1 MDAQIREA
9 IVTLWHVM
17 DIATVTRMQLYGN
30 ARLPV
35 PSVVVSNF
43 KRVQPFQIQFIMLSI
58 KASAYFNFEIKI
70 GRLSGTLHLCGGVT
84 VHHRV
89 QTPLSRAHK
98 RTSLVL
104 PMTV

>member
-1 MDAQIREA
+1 MDAGIFEM
-9 IVTLWHVM
+9 IVTLWHVL

-58 KASAYFNFEIKI
+58 KASAYFNFEIKLE
-70 GRLSGTLHLCGGVT
+70 GYQASCLFGGVA

-89 QTPLSRAHK
+89 QTPLNRAHK